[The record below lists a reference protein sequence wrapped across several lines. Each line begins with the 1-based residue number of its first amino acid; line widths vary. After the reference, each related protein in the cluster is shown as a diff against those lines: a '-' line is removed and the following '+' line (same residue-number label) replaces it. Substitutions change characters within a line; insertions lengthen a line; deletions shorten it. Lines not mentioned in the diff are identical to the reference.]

1 MEECTRE
8 TGILQEMYVHETT
21 DGLVQEF
28 QQTIR
33 QRENKGETVQAIYV
47 QGDGW
52 KKQEISANPPSH
64 HNLYACYLS
73 LFIRICATHTR
84 LGVTVRSTGVFNV
97 SCTIDS

>member
-33 QRENKGETVQAIYV
+33 QRENKGETVQANYV

-52 KKQEISANPPSH
+52 KKQEISAGPLQAIIIYMRVIC
-64 HNLYACYLS
+64 LY
-73 LFIRICATHTR
+73 
-84 LGVTVRSTGVFNV
+84 
-97 SCTIDS
+97 

>member
-33 QRENKGETVQAIYV
+33 QRENKGETVQANYV

-52 KKQEISANPPSH
+52 KKQEISANP
-64 HNLYACYLS
+64 LQAIIIYMRVICLYLS
-73 LFIRICATHTR
+73 TSAPLIQ
-84 LGVTVRSTGVFNV
+84 
-97 SCTIDS
+97 DSA